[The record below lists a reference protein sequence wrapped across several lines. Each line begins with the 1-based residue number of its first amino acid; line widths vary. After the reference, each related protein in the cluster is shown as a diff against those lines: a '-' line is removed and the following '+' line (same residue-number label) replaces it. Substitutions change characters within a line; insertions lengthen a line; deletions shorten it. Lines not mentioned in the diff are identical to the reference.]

1 MRLGSSLAGAL
12 LLALANASLQP
23 AHIRLEVDF
32 SRIQTLRHRSIGRRQ
47 GNRRNTVS
55 RRDKVL
61 RGPTGREN
69 ATTRLSQDCAALH
82 PALFST
88 PPCREGSSSRRLHP
102 RSEERRVGK
111 ECRSRWSP
119 YH

>member
-23 AHIRLEVDF
+23 AHIRLKVDF

-47 GNRRNTVS
+47 GNRRNAVS

-102 RSEERRVGK
+102 RWEPDAVAPLVPY
-111 ECRSRWSP
+111 CRGGCE
-119 YH
+119 